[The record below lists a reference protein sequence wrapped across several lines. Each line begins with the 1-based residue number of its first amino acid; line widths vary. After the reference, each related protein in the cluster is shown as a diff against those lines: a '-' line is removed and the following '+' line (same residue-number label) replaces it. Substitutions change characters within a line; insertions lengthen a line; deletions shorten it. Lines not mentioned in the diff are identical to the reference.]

1 MSSLLEQYQA
11 IEPSECTCAWCNRE
25 RRSFVL
31 ACQSM
36 MDIAFCESEEWLQSK
51 AVVEAAKK
59 DGVIK

>member
-1 MSSLLEQYQA
+1 MSLLEQYKDLRQGY
-11 IEPSECTCAWCNRE
+11 EEDDPELLRSEGVA
-25 RRSFVL
+25 L

-59 DGVIK
+59 DGIKL